1 MGVKY
6 DNSTEEE
13 FMFWEAM
20 KAVMTETVNG
30 ILEQEMYSQ
39 LFIKEKLVRFH
50 IDCSATV
57 NEL

>member
-1 MGVKY
+1 
-6 DNSTEEE
+6 
-13 FMFWEAM
+13 
-20 KAVMTETVNG
+20 MTETVNG

-50 IDCSATV
+50 TDCSATV

>member
-39 LFIKEKLVRFH
+39 LLLKKSLWDSTLIAVQQ
-50 IDCSATV
+50 
-57 NEL
+57 